1 MRWPVI
7 ATLAALAVSGGHAAP
22 PPWQRTETRQPC
34 TRFDLFRA
42 PYFGDL
48 HIHTRFSADAYIF
61 GTRVGPR
68 DAYAFAT
75 GTAIPFADDDEL
87 QTRSSRI
94 DRPLDF
100 AAVTD
105 HSEFFGEVRLC
116 DTSDSPVY
124 DTQQCQLLRQ
134 AEAPGQQFP
143 TTVAW
148 LFPAGIPNPSHH
160 QFCTEPGVDCGAA
173 AVSVWQEM
181 QGAAEEAYDRTA
193 ACTFTSFVGYEYTAS
208 PLGRHLHRNIIF
220 RNEHVPPSVA
230 SYIETAAGGIPQ
242 GVWSAIEDACLRA
255 GTGCDAVI
263 IPHNPNLSGG
273 MQWTDP
279 ADATE
284 ALRRQTLEP
293 LVEIHQI
300 KGNSE
305 CRFDRL
311 ARAGAGTADELCTF
325 EQMKIA
331 DQVPGEEP
339 PAIDRYPLRNLVRNT
354 LKDGLALEEALGV
367 NPFRLG
373 FVGST
378 DNHDGAAGSVAETGW
393 AGGQGNND
401 SSPIRQIGDEMRTN
415 PGGLAVAWAEENSRD
430 AIFAALRRRE
440 TYATSGTRP
449 VVRFFGGDL
458 SAVRCGSSS
467 LVRDAYASGT
477 PMGGELGAVR
487 GERSPRFVVWAAKD
501 PGTAASPGTDLQRV
515 QIVRGWLDAQGRTHE
530 RVFDVAGDAQNGAG
544 VDPAS
549 CAPRGAGAR
558 ELCSVWR
565 DPTFRGRERA
575 FYYARVLENPACRW
589 STRVCKAAGVD
600 PLSPDCATQAAT
612 AGAPFADCCLGPDND
627 PFLDPLVQERAWTS
641 PIWYRPESIARL
653 RAEVRYG
660 AQPGADRLAMRL
672 VLGRVPKDFH
682 PVGTGLELRLSD
694 DDDILVLT
702 IPAGALVPA
711 GRGRFV
717 LAQPI
722 GPVRKATLALRKRE
736 ATLLVATG
744 PTDLS
749 RADRADH
756 LITVSLAAGVYRA
769 AHTRLWVLRDGR
781 LMPGG
786 R

>member
-1 MRWPVI
+1 MRLV
-7 ATLAALAVSGGHAAP
+7 LVALALASTVGATT
-22 PPWQRTETRQPC
+22 PPWQRTETRTPC
-34 TRFDLFRA
+34 ASFDPFRT

-48 HIHTRFSADAYIF
+48 HIHTKFSADAYIF
-61 GTRVGPR
+61 GTRVAPP
-68 DAYAFAT
+68 DAYAFARGST
-75 GTAIPFADDDEL
+75 TPLADDNEQ
-87 QTRSSRI
+87 QTRSAQI

-105 HSEFFGEVRLC
+105 HSEFYGEVNLC
-116 DTSDSPVY
+116 DTPGSPVY
-124 DTQQCQLLRQ
+124 DDPMCLELRQ
-134 AEAPGQQFP
+134 AESPQQQDITIVQWQFP
-143 TTVAW
+143 DSLAH
-148 LFPAGIPNPSHH
+148 SHH
-160 QFCTEPGVDCGAA
+160 HVFCSEPGVDCAGAS
-173 AVSVWQEM
+173 VSVWQ
-181 QGAAEEAYDRTA
+181 QIQAAAEGAYDRTD

-208 PLGRHLHRNIIF
+208 PLGAHLHRNVIF
-220 RNEHVPPSVA
+220 RNEHVPPTVS
-230 SYIETAAGGIPQ
+230 SYIETSTGGIPQ
-242 GVWSAIEDACLRA
+242 GFWSAIESTCLNA
-255 GTGCDAVI
+255 GIGCDAVI
-263 IPHNPNLSGG
+263 IPHNSNLSGG
-273 MQWTDP
+273 RQFFDP
-279 ADATE
+279 ADGAE

-293 LVEIHQI
+293 LAEIHQI

-311 ARAGAGTADELCTF
+311 AGAGAGTADELCTF
-325 EQMKIA
+325 EQEDVAQQGPAGMPVPI
-331 DQVPGEEP
+331 DQ
-339 PAIDRYPLRNLVRNT
+339 YPLRNMVRNA
-354 LKDGLALEEALGV
+354 LKDGLALEDRLGA

-378 DNHDGAAGSVAETGW
+378 DNHDGAAGSVDEKGW

-401 SSPIRQIGDEMRTN
+401 SSPTRQIGDEVRTN
-415 PGGLAVAWAEENSRD
+415 PGGLAVVWAEENSRD

-458 SAVRCGSSS
+458 SDVRCGSSS
-467 LVRDAYASGT
+467 LVRDAYANGT

-515 QIVRGWLDAQGRTHE
+515 QIVKGWLDAQGRTHE

-544 VDPAS
+544 VDPAT

-558 ELCSVWR
+558 ELCAVWR
-565 DPTFRGRERA
+565 DPTFRRRERA
-575 FYYARVLENPACRW
+575 FYYARVLENPTCRW